1 MSSRNVYFDEKIYD
15 YILENS
21 LRDMPIL
28 EKLREET
35 IKMPEGV
42 FKENELWN
50 GIEYD
55 KEGKKIRT
63 VHLGV

>member
-1 MSSRNVYFDEKIYD
+1 MSSRNVYIDDKIHH
-15 YILENS
+15 YILDNS
-21 LRDMPIL
+21 LRDMSIL

-35 IKMPEGV
+35 MKMPEGV

-55 KEGKKIRT
+55 KEGKKIKT